1 MQLVTEMSISRPF
14 VRLGGALLA
23 GAAATI
29 LVSGIVLAHPETE
42 GDHPN
47 NCVVTVEPDTVAAGQ
62 TFTVAGN
69 FGSASIFIVG
79 GTDASPAEDAV
90 PDATTPAGS
99 SFSVTFTAEASDVG
113 SLTVWGVIEGSE
125 CGDSDA
131 LTMTATVPDTAL
143 EQPSDD
149 GVLVGVIVFLATITV
164 AADRLSGARR

>member
-1 MQLVTEMSISRPF
+1 MFRPF
-14 VRLGGALLA
+14 VRLGGALLT

-29 LVSGIVLAHPETE
+29 LVSGIALAHPETE

-47 NCVVTVEPDTVAAGQ
+47 DCIVTVEPGTVAAGQ

-69 FGSASIFIVG
+69 FGNASIFVVE

-90 PDATTPAGS
+90 ADATTPAGS

-113 SLTVWGVIEGSE
+113 TLTIWGLIPGSE
-125 CGDSDA
+125 CGDADA
-131 LTMTATVPDTAL
+131 LTVTATVPDTAL

-149 GVLVGVIVFLATITV
+149 GVLVWVIVFLATITV
-164 AADRLSGARR
+164 AADRLSVRP